1 MKLLFLLSLSTGF
14 AFLRYTLSIP
24 SFLNPDSNFT
34 CNNLLQKVYFYF
46 VYYHK
51 ITSMQTIVWGYDI
64 AVNGQTDITRGP
76 GAIQVFSFI
85 MVFLLL
91 CGIVKL
97 STPR

>member
-1 MKLLFLLSLSTGF
+1 
-14 AFLRYTLSIP
+14 
-24 SFLNPDSNFT
+24 
-34 CNNLLQKVYFYF
+34 
-46 VYYHK
+46 
-51 ITSMQTIVWGYDI
+51 MQTTVWGYGI

-91 CGIVKL
+91 CVIVKV